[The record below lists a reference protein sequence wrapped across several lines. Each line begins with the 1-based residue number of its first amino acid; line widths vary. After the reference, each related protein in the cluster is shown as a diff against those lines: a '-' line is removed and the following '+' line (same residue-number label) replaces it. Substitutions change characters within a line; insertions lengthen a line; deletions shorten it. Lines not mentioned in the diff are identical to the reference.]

1 MNRLLILSQT
11 YPPDPAAVGQHIA
24 DVACRMVER
33 GWQVVVY
40 TSRRGYDDPSR
51 RYPWREN
58 RDGVEVRRLPF
69 SSLGKSG
76 ILVRLV
82 AQWSFILQAVVRC
95 LFGRRFSAVLVSTSP
110 PFAGFAGAMLKKVCG
125 WPFVWWVM
133 DVNPD
138 QMVTSGRAR
147 ESAPLVRVFN
157 WMNRVTL
164 RAADSVIALDRFM
177 RERLLAKLDIGAR
190 LSVIPP
196 WSHDVV
202 REDVP
207 HDANPFRRR
216 HDLGGAFVVMYSGN
230 HGYSTPLAT
239 LLEATHALR
248 DEPRLK
254 FVFIGGGVLK
264 DGIDEMVRRE
274 SPPNILSL
282 PYQPL
287 ADIRFSLSSADVHVV
302 SIANEGVGIIHPC
315 KVYGALAMGRPVIAL
330 APRVSYL
337 GDMLDR
343 HSAGWLVEHGDVA
356 GLVSVIRSLVA
367 MPRDELAGRANAA
380 RDAARGEFARQR
392 LVDQVCDVIASV
404 AAAPRVEGVR

>member
-1 MNRLLILSQT
+1 MKRLCVITQT

-40 TSRRGYDDPSR
+40 TSRRGYDDPSH

-82 AQWSFILQAVVRC
+82 AQWSFILQALLRC
-95 LFGRRFSAVLVSTSP
+95 LFGGRFSAVLVSTSP
-110 PFAGFAGAMLKKVCG
+110 PFAGFAGSMLKKIRG

-138 QMVTSGRAR
+138 QMVASGRAR

-164 RAADSVIALDRFM
+164 RAADRVIALDRFM
-177 RERLLAKLDIGAR
+177 RDRLSAKIDVGDR

-202 REDVP
+202 RDDVP
-207 HDANPFRRR
+207 HDSNPFRQR

-230 HGYSTPLAT
+230 HGYSTPIAT
-239 LLEATHALR
+239 LLAASKILR
-248 DEPRLK
+248 EQPRIK

-264 DGIDEMVRRE
+264 GDIDEMVHRE
-274 SPPNILSL
+274 SPPNIISL

-287 ADIRFSLSSADVHVV
+287 ADIRYSLSSADVHIV
-302 SIANEGVGIIHPC
+302 SLAKEGVGIVHPC

-343 HSAGWLVEHGDVA
+343 HHVGWHVEYGDVA
-356 GLVSVIRSLVA
+356 GLVTVIRSLAA
-367 MPRDELAGRANAA
+367 MSESQLATLAAAA
-380 RDAARGEFARQR
+380 RDAARGEFSRQR
-392 LVDQVCDVIASV
+392 LVDQVCDLISSAGSN
-404 AAAPRVEGVR
+404 PRAEAVR